1 MDHQIGTTFFEN
13 FKKAYNDLYNI
24 HPQIKEEDFRLRYLK
39 ADWFFPNHIN
49 NVLLQIREIREN
61 FFKDSNIEI
70 CLYAGLFHD
79 AGLVYKR
86 ELSDATGHENRSVE
100 YAEIE
105 LRKMG
110 YDINFIEKVME
121 CIKATE
127 PDYHSDLLEAQLV
140 RNADAYAHLI
150 SMHFFAKANF
160 SKDIHSFIIW
170 FENKLSTTYLKITI
184 PELKN
189 KIEPL
194 IKSYKEMIKNYYN
207 NKNDDAFFERL
218 FSR

>member
-1 MDHQIGTTFFEN
+1 MKNDSDIKFMEN
-13 FKKAYNDLYNI
+13 FIKAYSDLYSLHPNI
-24 HPQIKEEDFRLRYLK
+24 DEEDFRYRYLK
-39 ADWFFPNHIN
+39 VDWFFPNHIN
-49 NVLLQIREIREN
+49 NVLLQIKEIGEV
-61 FFKDSNIEI
+61 FFKDSDIKI

-86 ELSDATGHENRSVE
+86 EFSDATGHENRSVE
-100 YAEIE
+100 YAKTE
-105 LRKMG
+105 LEKMG
-110 YDINFIEKVME
+110 YEINFIEKVME

-127 PDYHSDLLEAQLV
+127 PDYHSDLPEAQLV

-160 SKDIHSFIIW
+160 SKDIHSFIVW
-170 FENKLSTTYLKITI
+170 FENKLGTTYLKITI

-194 IKSYKEMIKNYYN
+194 IKSYKEMIKNYYD